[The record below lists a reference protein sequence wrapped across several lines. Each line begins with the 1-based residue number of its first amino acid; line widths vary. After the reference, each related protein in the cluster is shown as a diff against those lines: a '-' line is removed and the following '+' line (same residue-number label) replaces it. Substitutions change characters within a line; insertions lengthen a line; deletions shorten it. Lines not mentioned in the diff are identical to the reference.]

1 MFSSITLSG
10 NTISNLHAVDGG
22 KGVFGVYGT
31 AAFRSSSL
39 VVHSSNNTLGQSVYR
54 TGWVSVEGTTVGKET
69 GTPSFSVSLDSVI
82 PQSGDVPTIIPSGS
96 SSYVELSPE
105 PDLSEIES
113 DIESLDSRI
122 DALESQVDGPAFS
135 NGSVVVGEELGY
147 IDLDREY
154 MKIMSAAVGRMAIH
168 EGEDYTIS
176 VVGGK
181 TRLTWIGSL
190 VNPGGAEAI
199 ETGDKV
205 FFVGAY

>member
-10 NTISNLHAVDGG
+10 NTLSNLHAVDGG
-22 KGVFGVYGT
+22 KGLYGVAGT
-31 AAFRSSSL
+31 AAFRSSPL
-39 VVHSSNNTLGQSVYR
+39 VIHASNNTLGQSVYR
-54 TGWVSVEGTTVGKET
+54 TGWESVEGTTVGKET
-69 GTPSFSVSLDSVI
+69 AVPSFSVSLDSVI

-96 SSYVELSPE
+96 SAYVELSPE

-122 DALESQVDGPAFS
+122 DALEAQVDGPAFS

-147 IDLDREY
+147 VDLDREY